1 VDDVALAEDIC
12 RRARSLFDRGYVH
25 GSTGN
30 LSARTAGGFL
40 VTPTGSSFGS
50 LSPDRLSRLDA
61 SGAHLG
67 GDRPTKELPLHLAFY
82 RTRGAACGAVVHL
95 HSHHATAWSC
105 LPAADPANV
114 LPPLTPYPEMMF
126 GPVALIPYLPPGST
140 NLGAAIEALDG
151 RHAAVLMANHGP
163 VVTAASLAAAVAGAE
178 ELEAAA
184 RLALTLAGRPAQA
197 IPPDQIA
204 ALSKWRR

>member
-1 VDDVALAEDIC
+1 VDDAALAEDIC

-30 LSARTAGGFL
+30 LSARTARGFL

-105 LPAADPANV
+105 LPAADSANV

-126 GPVALIPYLPPGST
+126 GPVALIPYLPPGSAD
-140 NLGAAIEALDG
+140 LGAAIEALEG

-184 RLALTLAGRPAQA
+184 RLALALAGHPAQM
-197 IPPDQIA
+197 IPAAEIA
-204 ALSKWRR
+204 ALTKWRR